1 VAHKKDSMKYLRKF
15 WEYLLGVDLNRD
27 GVSDIEQIKEAAKEV
42 KQRAKRVKEESEDV
56 VKAIKEVGKQSK
68 DVIDAAAGKKKRGRP
83 RKK

>member
-1 VAHKKDSMKYLRKF
+1 MKYLRKF

-27 GVSDIEQIKEAAKEV
+27 GVSDIEQIKEAAEEV
-42 KQRAKRVKEESEDV
+42 KKRAKRVKEESQDV